1 MAARAPHREPQ
12 RGQPTGAWF
21 EWTIAG
27 VVALAALAVLGIL
40 PRFAPGASHGVGAE
54 APAFALPVV
63 ANGDPGARMA
73 LSDLKGEAV
82 LIDFWASWCGPC
94 TLQAPIVDRVGKK
107 YEGRG
112 LRVVGIN
119 VDDTEEVARV
129 HTRKLGVSYP
139 ILLDADSDAQ
149 RAYGVS
155 RLPSLVVIDKDG
167 KVSSFTSGVVDED
180 ALDRMV
186 REAM

>member
-1 MAARAPHREPQ
+1 MEAQGDGKARPPNGWSE
-12 RGQPTGAWF
+12 WF
-21 EWTIAG
+21 IAG
-27 VVALAALAVLGIL
+27 LVALVALAILGVL
-40 PRFAPGASHGVGAE
+40 PRFAPKASHGVGGA
-54 APAFALPVV
+54 APPFALAVV

-73 LSDLKGEAV
+73 LADLKGQAV

-94 TLQAPIVDRVGKK
+94 TMQAPIVDRIGKK
-107 YEGRG
+107 YEAKG

-119 VDDTEEVARV
+119 VDDTADVAKA

-139 ILLDADSDAQ
+139 ILLDETSDAQ

-155 RLPSLVVIDKDG
+155 RLPSLVVVDREG
-167 KVSSFTSGVVDED
+167 NVSSFTSGIVDED

-186 REAM
+186 REAL

>member
-1 MAARAPHREPQ
+1 MAPKQHGSPPASGP
-12 RGQPTGAWF
+12 WF
-21 EWTIAG
+21 EWAIAG
-27 VVALAALAVLGIL
+27 VVALVALAVLGVL
-40 PRFAPGASHGVGAE
+40 PRFAPGSSHGVGGE
-54 APAFALPVV
+54 APQFALPVV
-63 ANGDPGARMA
+63 ANGDPGARMSLA
-73 LSDLKGEAV
+73 DLKGEAV

-107 YEGRG
+107 YAGRG

-119 VDDTEEVARV
+119 VDDTEEMAIA
-129 HTRKLGVSYP
+129 HARKLGVSYP
-139 ILLDADSDAQ
+139 ILLDAGSDAQ

-155 RLPSLVVIDKDG
+155 RLPSLVVVDKEG